1 MLKLCLFTIFCEKM
15 DVIVSLW
22 CEVTWPSR
30 PYWFELAGQETWS
43 KPCLPCPLWYFGLL
57 TLLIYF
63 IIFPTKFWHRDEDS
77 VTLQQGALEELSQH
91 ILSAHKDSASVS
103 SVSFVCKGIRMV
115 TLNAQKAR
123 IMKHVQSFCRCV
135 LRALFQIKLLRH
147 FLLSF

>member
-1 MLKLCLFTIFCEKM
+1 MLKLCIFTIFCENM

-57 TLLIYF
+57 ALLIYF

-91 ILSAHKDSASVS
+91 ILSAHRDSASLLCWLRRETFLF
-103 SVSFVCKGIRMV
+103 VSFLRWKLNWNDHH
-115 TLNAQKAR
+115 TLTND
-123 IMKHVQSFCRCV
+123 IMTLILFTVQRNSNYV
-135 LRALFQIKLLRH
+135 
-147 FLLSF
+147 